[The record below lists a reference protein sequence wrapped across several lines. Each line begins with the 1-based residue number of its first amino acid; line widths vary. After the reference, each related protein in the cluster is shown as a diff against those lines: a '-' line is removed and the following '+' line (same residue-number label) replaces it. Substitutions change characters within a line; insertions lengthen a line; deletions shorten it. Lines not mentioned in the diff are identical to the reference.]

1 MPNKNIQ
8 QNLRGHSAPST
19 HTHEGLISCLTFILV
34 HFSRSLPSS
43 LVQLTLDLGMLCSVS
58 VLRLSIGMG
67 CIYRRTRLPWI
78 HPKMSIVRNLFF
90 PATATSSR
98 ALDHLVVILLLGMNL
113 SIWWNLQEDR
123 TVADPTVSMAQ
134 ERRGAD
140 PDMILPP
147 MGHVAY
153 IGGLL
158 VPLLILLAFAMGHLL
173 GKHRARSQMT
183 TAPAPNLAWQ
193 EGMNTKAHVRTP
205 RDHSNTNIGSTSPGT
220 EETHGDNTEMRQ
232 DVHHFGKARIP
243 SDTHAQTIVK
253 ELAQIS
259 FTDGKNRGRTFEEVW
274 NNDHDNSYKN
284 WLQKRLHDIDIV
296 YPAFVVYAE
305 LMESLQR
312 RPSWRVHQN
321 Q

>member
-1 MPNKNIQ
+1 M
-8 QNLRGHSAPST
+8 
-19 HTHEGLISCLTFILV
+19 TFILV

-58 VLRLSIGMG
+58 GLRLSIGMG
-67 CIYRRTRLPWI
+67 CIYRRTRLPWTQ
-78 HPKMSIVRNLFF
+78 PKMSMVRNPFC
-90 PATATSSR
+90 PATAASSR
-98 ALDHLVVILLLGMNL
+98 AFDHLVVILLLGMDLN
-113 SIWWNLQEDR
+113 IWWNLQEDR
-123 TVADPTVSMAQ
+123 TVTDPTLSMAQ

-140 PDMILPP
+140 TDMILPP

-193 EGMNTKAHVRTP
+193 EGMNTKAHVSTP
-205 RDHSNTNIGSTSPGT
+205 RDHSNLNIGSTSPGA

-274 NNDHDNSYKN
+274 NNDHDNSWQPVIQETGFIMKLA
-284 WLQKRLHDIDIV
+284 WPWWPDAART
-296 YPAFVVYAE
+296 
-305 LMESLQR
+305 
-312 RPSWRVHQN
+312 
-321 Q
+321 